1 MIRIGR
7 ARRAA
12 IAALAAVA
20 IGAAGARAAQKTEA
34 EKMFEEDVI
43 KTEAGDLKITFL
55 GHASLGFAYQGKV
68 LYVDPVG
75 NPSGTPVDYSKM
87 PKADIILVTHNH
99 ADHFSA
105 ETIAALTKEGTTVVS
120 FASPTMA
127 ALYPE
132 GIQLAPG
139 ENERVN
145 GIKIE
150 AISAYNDSHAQGMGF
165 VGFLLTIDGVR
176 VYCSGDTELSPEML
190 ALTDIDVAVLNV
202 RAGYSLSGEDA
213 ADFAEQVGPQVLI
226 PIHWMPEDDTFNDS
240 MQIQIIRNSLPGT
253 TRLVV
258 LELK

>member
-1 MIRIGR
+1 MKKTILAFGLFLPALFLASCAGNASAEQVDQLVSQITWLGSTNPYGHT
-7 ARRAA
+7 A
-12 IAALAAVA
+12 IL
-20 IGAAGARAAQKTEA
+20 IQ
-34 EKMFEEDVI
+34 
-43 KTEAGDLKITFL
+43 AGDLNIYL
-55 GHASLGFAYQGKV
+55 
-68 LYVDPVG
+68 DPVDLA
-75 NPSGTPVDYSKM
+75 SIDTL

-132 GIQLAPG
+132 GIRLAPG

-165 VGFLLTIDGVR
+165 VGFILTIDGVR

-190 ALTDIDVAVLNV
+190 ALADIDVAVLNV

-226 PIHWMPEDDTFNDS
+226 PIHWMPEDDTYDDGA
-240 MQIQIIRNSLPGT
+240 QIDILRQDLPAT
-253 TRLVV
+253 THLVV